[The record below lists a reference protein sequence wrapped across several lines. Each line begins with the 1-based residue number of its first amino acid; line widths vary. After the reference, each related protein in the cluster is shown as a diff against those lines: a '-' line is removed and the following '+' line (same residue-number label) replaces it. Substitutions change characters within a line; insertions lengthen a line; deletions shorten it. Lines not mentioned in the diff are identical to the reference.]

1 MDAKE
6 VEERGKQ
13 LAKAASGGDPPS
25 TLLEMLEG
33 LKSWTATEELLR
45 KTKIGV
51 NVNRLRQNSDATVAR
66 TASSLVNKWKS
77 EVKKVPAKSN
87 TSSPASA
94 KPTASGTASPAPA
107 KAQHVGDPEKR
118 NTATDKVKYEV
129 TGNQTRDACIKLM
142 YDGLAFM
149 STERMSSVLTLQ
161 AHPTD

>member
-1 MDAKE
+1 MDAKD

-13 LAKAASGGDPPS
+13 LAKAAAGGDPPS
-25 TLLEMLEG
+25 TILQMLDG

-77 EVKKVPAKSN
+77 EVKKVPAKSS

-94 KPTASGTASPAPA
+94 KPPTSATASPAPA
-107 KAQHVGDPEKR
+107 KPQHAGDPEKR
-118 NTATDKVKYEV
+118 NTVTDKVNHDV
-129 TGNQTRDACIKLM
+129 TGNAVRDACVKLM

-149 STERMSSVLTLQ
+149 STERMSCPCL
-161 AHPTD
+161 